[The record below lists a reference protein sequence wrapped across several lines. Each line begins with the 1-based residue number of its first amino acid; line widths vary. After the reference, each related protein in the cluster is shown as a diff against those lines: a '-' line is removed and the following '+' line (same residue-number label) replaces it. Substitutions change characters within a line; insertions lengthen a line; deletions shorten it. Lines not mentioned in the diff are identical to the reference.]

1 MLDLAEASIM
11 KCPVCKTEELDFS
24 SLENNLMSRYCDKC
38 GGNWIPSF
46 EYWKWREQ
54 HKDGLPETQAEQAVP
69 PNPAPS
75 SALIVKLCPECNK
88 ILIQYRVGHGA
99 NFSIDKCGNC
109 GGIWFDKNEWEALK
123 ARDLHDD
130 VYLIFTAPWQDKVR
144 GQESRRAQ
152 EARYRNKFGDEGF
165 NEMQRVKAWID
176 GHPRKQEIL
185 AYLTSS

>member
-1 MLDLAEASIM
+1 M
-11 KCPVCKTEELDFS
+11 CKTKELDFS
-24 SLENNLMSRYCDKC
+24 PLENNLMSRYCDKC

-54 HKDGLPETQAEQAVP
+54 HKDGLPETRVEQAVP

-75 SALIVKLCPECNK
+75 GALIVKLCPECNK
-88 ILIQYRVGHGA
+88 ILTQYRVGHGA
-99 NFSIDKCGNC
+99 SFSIDKCGNC

-130 VYLIFTAPWQDKVR
+130 IYLIFTAPWQDKVR
-144 GQESRRAQ
+144 SQESRRAQ
-152 EARYRNKFGDEGF
+152 EALYRNNFGDEGF

-185 AYLTSS
+185 AYLTST